1 MTQVLVNEYLI
12 EIKTEIKK
20 TYFIDSLAQKL
31 DSLGFTI
38 NISEKKVSIKSN
50 NISEDDIICYYD
62 IRKIYHDNNNRQ
74 SIFFLLKVFYN
85 LDLDDKQDNV
95 CRGFIKFEK
104 SPQFNNIK
112 RFRKVFSTQLENI
125 QDVESIKILQDKYK
139 FCILKKSY
147 PLIYEIENL
156 MRVLI
161 VKTMNF
167 FGKENWENSEL
178 PESIQNEIKENRKH
192 LGVFGTDFSHLS
204 KILFDRT
211 ENSNIGN
218 VLAMIMALKE
228 NPTQQD
234 IKKIKDKV
242 PKSNWE
248 KYFSSIIIEDDIEA
262 IKKQLYNNNTELSNE
277 KIIETIFSDLSDMRN
292 KIAHNNFHIDDDF
305 YEELE
310 IKTKPIINWINNA
323 LNKIEQDSIYNFN
336 EKVKDNLSKEDNSLI
351 QKINTLISQL
361 KVYYQLEDKQ
371 KLLSYLQSNFYE
383 YDEELDKSK
392 PISKEIGDTKFFIHL
407 RHLILDES
415 KSLSSD
421 EYEKYNNELDYLIHQ
436 ITKFPKI
443 EEDKIEEDEELKV
456 IQE

>member
-1 MTQVLVNEYLI
+1 
-12 EIKTEIKK
+12 
-20 TYFIDSLAQKL
+20 
-31 DSLGFTI
+31 
-38 NISEKKVSIKSN
+38 
-50 NISEDDIICYYD
+50 
-62 IRKIYHDNNNRQ
+62 
-74 SIFFLLKVFYN
+74 
-85 LDLDDKQDNV
+85 
-95 CRGFIKFEK
+95 
-104 SPQFNNIK
+104 
-112 RFRKVFSTQLENI
+112 
-125 QDVESIKILQDKYK
+125 
-139 FCILKKSY
+139 
-147 PLIYEIENL
+147 